1 LFWAELASF
10 SDALGLGGRFESV
23 KSEREPPLFVAKE
36 GWNPGCIFPLVP
48 SSASCN
54 SNWLPKSGNGVCVR
68 TSPLLR
74 HARPCSE
81 LRTIELSLSGI
92 LAGHV
97 SERWPGIPRQPIVIL
112 FPKYCVRSTKHCLR
126 SPEYS
131 SSYLIPLVHFWNFT
145 TTRSRQAGYRMSKS
159 TNLDKKAV
167 APSTSYPA
175 ALGRTRT
182 SSHWLVDGA
191 SWEGHPRGRAIL
203 CAGWRHTAG
212 AKSCMVLFVSKMLL
226 AFAASLLVGVM
237 WGRRFFHGN
246 PASKL
251 PESEPPLAAG
261 NFKAAAFPFWRGPG
275 KAYCVVRST

>member
-1 LFWAELASF
+1 MPQLIPCWMRHCGQLPCSGRSLRASQT
-10 SDALGLGGRFESV
+10 RSV
-23 KSEREPPLFVAKE
+23 WGVASSPSRASENPPLFVAKE

-81 LRTIELSLSGI
+81 LRTNELSLSGI

-191 SWEGHPRGRAIL
+191 SWEGYPRGRAL
-203 CAGWRHTAG
+203 FCVRAGVTQRAPSPAWCCLSPRCFLHLRP
-212 AKSCMVLFVSKMLL
+212 VLWWV
-226 AFAASLLVGVM
+226 
-237 WGRRFFHGN
+237 
-246 PASKL
+246 
-251 PESEPPLAAG
+251 
-261 NFKAAAFPFWRGPG
+261 
-275 KAYCVVRST
+275 